1 MKKIKQSNRF
11 SKFRTNAVRGLLAG
25 TVLGLS
31 VYSAYA
37 DLVGFW
43 NFDGTT
49 HFEMTPGAGHAGDW
63 ANLTN
68 GTIFGSGVSFV
79 EDTQLDSTVAKF
91 TSTGGISIGTFPLI
105 SAGSPDF
112 SFSAYVQNQENTN
125 SVIMGNRYP
134 DTDGGYNFL
143 KVTKNRLEYQ
153 VGNTAHS
160 TAYNLLVGTEWQHVA
175 VTHEGNALNYYVNGS
190 LISSQNMTANMKAPI
205 QFGLGGDAANNVEY
219 WKGLMDSFSVYA
231 SAQKHTDIILQS
243 AARYNGMTAYWN
255 TSDYTEGK
263 NWVDRINGQV
273 AGFAPSSL
281 NGATAKF
288 EFNRNLT
295 PSETAW
301 YTAVAGADHVY
312 DKSGAWNTAAPTV
325 PTTAW
330 VYEGTVDYAAPTAP
344 AGMYVGGGTTAAALN
359 LQVNQ
364 LNTINLTRILRNG
377 TVTTSAGG
385 TDFGKTIEIDGGT
398 LNTTAGWFN
407 LTGGARVTLAGG
419 TFTANAVR
427 IGQGDGAVEFSQYGG
442 SFTTTGNIYIADNST
457 SSTGVYDKY
466 SGTLTVGNALCVGQ
480 YQGVG
485 TMNIYAGSTTA
496 NYLYVANAS
505 SSTGFLNIYGG
516 TVRSNHELAVARNA
530 TGSNGT
536 LNIYG
541 GTIQIAEHLSLGDV
555 NNAPKAAMN
564 MTGGTIIS
572 HGGFLIARKPGTNA
586 SANISGGFYKTH
598 TGIYAGDSGTGT
610 LTISG
615 GSLTAK
621 QKIYVGTNAGASGT
635 VSVQDGMLSAPVAYL
650 GQAGKGHVAQTGGTV
665 LFPEMQLGTSLVDGK
680 SSIYALSGGSLYTRT
695 ITGAAGFDFTGGTLA
710 ANSVD
715 SSLNQLG
722 GTLEVRAASDGLNW
736 RRFEGQSPAITDAI
750 WNDLD
755 SLTPS
760 ASGIGIVGDSSS
772 IPDKNTF
779 MTSYDGYIYVPEA
792 GNYTFHI
799 NVDDNAQ
806 IFIDGKS
813 IGSGSWVDYYTYQTG
828 SAELTAGL
836 HPIQINMRE
845 GSGGQSLD
853 IDIEKTGTGMR
864 VDLNTPGIL
873 FSADPQNAEVGTLE
887 IAGGYTMADDAVLNL
902 DIDLSKGIADQLV
915 IDGDMEANGV
925 LNLIFSGEL
934 SQDSSFQLFDVAGDA
949 NFGFSE
955 IHLLSN
961 PYDGSNW
968 DLTGLMAGGD
978 GFLRSTGVPE
988 PSTWVLLVCG
998 AFGMLTLRRRGKV
1011 GNVK

>member
-1 MKKIKQSNRF
+1 MLKKRPEK
-11 SKFRTNAVRGLLAG
+11 KRTFAALTTLTAAAA
-25 TVLGLS
+25 LGLS
-31 VYSAYA
+31 AHSVSA
-37 DLVGFW
+37 DTLVGFW

-49 HFEMTPGAGHAGDW
+49 HLEMTPGAGHAGDW

-68 GTIFGSGVSFV
+68 GTIFGSGVTFV
-79 EDTQLDSTVAKF
+79 EDDILGSTVAKF
-91 TSTGGISIGTFPLI
+91 TNAGGIKVGTFPLI

-112 SFSAYVQNQENTN
+112 SFSAYVQNQESTN
-125 SVIMGNRYP
+125 DVIMGNRYP
-134 DTDGGYNFL
+134 DAGGGYNFF
-143 KVTKNRLEYQ
+143 KVTKNKLEYQ
-153 VGNTAHS
+153 IGGSNHS
-160 TAYNLLVGTEWQHVA
+160 TEYGLLVGSEWEHIA
-175 VTHEGNALNYYVNGS
+175 VTREGNTLNYYVNGS
-190 LISSQNMTANMKAPI
+190 LISTKAMTVDMKAPI
-205 QFGLGGDAANNVEY
+205 QFGLGGDSANNTEY
-219 WKGLMDSFSVYA
+219 WTGLMDSFSVYA
-231 SAQKHTDIILQS
+231 SAQKHSDIILQS

-255 TSDYTEGK
+255 TADYTEGK

-273 AGFAPSSL
+273 ADFAPSSL
-281 NGATAKF
+281 NGAAAKF
-288 EFNRNLT
+288 EFDRDLT

-301 YTAVAGADHVY
+301 YTAAASADHVY
-312 DKSGAWNTAAPTV
+312 DQSGAWNTAAPTV

-344 AGMYVGGGTTAAALN
+344 AGMYVGGGTAAAALN
-359 LQVNQ
+359 LQVDQ

-385 TDFGKTIEIDGGT
+385 TDFGKTIEVDGGT

-407 LTGGARVTLAGG
+407 LTGGARVTLSRGTISAAGVRVGQGSGNVEVNQYGG
-419 TFTANAVR
+419 TF
-427 IGQGDGAVEFSQYGG
+427 Q
-442 SFTTTGNIYIADNST
+442 TTGNVFIADNST
-457 SSTGVYDKY
+457 SSTGTYNMY
-466 SGTLTVGNALCVGQ
+466 SGNFACGDTICVGQ

-485 TMNIYAGSTTA
+485 TMN
-496 NYLYVANAS
+496 V
-505 SSTGFLNIYGG
+505 YGG
-516 TVRSNHELAVARNA
+516 TVTAAKYIYVSYTTDSTGVLNIHGGTVRTNIDLAVGQSANN
-530 TGSNGT
+530 TNGT

-541 GTIQIAEHLSLGDV
+541 GKVETVGHVSLGNV
-555 NNAPKAAMN
+555 NNAPRSTMN
-564 MTGGTIIS
+564 MTGGTVIS

-610 LTISG
+610 LTLSG

-621 QKIYVGTNAGASGT
+621 QKMYVGTNAGASGT
-635 VSVQDGMLSAPVAYL
+635 VSVEDGMLSAPVAYI
-650 GQAGKGHVAQTGGTV
+650 GQAGKGHVAQSGGTV
-665 LFPEMQLGTSLVDGK
+665 LLPDMQLGTSLVDGK
-680 SSIYALSGGSLYTRT
+680 SSIYSLSGGSLYTRT
-695 ITGAAGFDFTGGTLA
+695 ITGAAGFDFTGGKLVT
-710 ANSVD
+710 NSVD

-760 ASGIGIVGDSSS
+760 ASGIGIVGASDS

-853 IDIEKTGTGMR
+853 IDIEKTGTGNR

-873 FSADPQNAEVGTLE
+873 FSDAPLNAEIGTLE
-887 IAGGYTMADDAVLNL
+887 IAGDYTMAEEAVLNL

-915 IDGDMEANGV
+915 ISGDVETNGV

-934 SQDSSFQLFDVAGDA
+934 SQDASFQLFDVAGDA

-961 PYDGSNW
+961 PYDDSNW
-968 DLTGLMAGGD
+968 NLTGLLAGGD
-978 GFLRSTGVPE
+978 GILRSTGLPE
-988 PSTWVLLVCG
+988 PSTWLLLVCG
-998 AFGMLTLRRRGKV
+998 AFGMMTLRRRGKV
-1011 GNVK
+1011 GNAQ